1 MKVRELM
8 EELDQFEAFL
18 HQFETAVNGI
28 LGANDSDTVL
38 DALRKKKKAHRSL
51 DVYRLAAVRQY
62 EALRPAIKNYSRCF
76 TSISATEEKQE
87 ETYLALIQGGA
98 QSFDQVYDDMKYIK
112 SQLEQL
118 DPEVEL
124 DDQGNAVD

>member
-1 MKVRELM
+1 M

-62 EALRPAIKNYSRCF
+62 EVLRSAIKNYSRCF

-87 ETYLALIQGGA
+87 ETYLALIQEGKRHR
-98 QSFDQVYDDMKYIK
+98 FLHCRNNRV
-112 SQLEQL
+112 
-118 DPEVEL
+118 P
-124 DDQGNAVD
+124 